1 MAEPPVRRSGN
12 LPTELTSFVGRRAEV
27 RAVRDLLRSS
37 RLVTLTGVGGV
48 GKTRLATQAASGLHE
63 RFPDGV
69 WQVPLSGLQDPVL
82 LAHTVASTLEVNEQ
96 TARPPVELLAGH
108 LAGKRLLL
116 ILDTCEHLLAGCE
129 ELAGE
134 LLIQC
139 RHLSILATSRIPL
152 GAQGERVYAVMP
164 LPLPGDRGA
173 KAPVPAHE
181 PVTGV
186 DAVALFADR
195 AAEAVPGFV
204 LDPGD
209 LETVT
214 RLCTLLDGLPLA
226 IELAA
231 ARLRHLTSKE
241 IEAALDDRFGLLTAD
256 YTPLPRHQTM
266 RSAIGWSH
274 ELCEPVERLLWAR
287 LSVLVGDYSLDLAK
301 EVCGAAPLSPARVAE
316 LLPRLVEQS
325 VMQREGAGFR
335 MLDTI
340 REYGL
345 ERLRD
350 LGEEN
355 VVRRRHRD
363 ACLRLA
369 RRAEAEWS
377 GPDQLGWTGRV
388 IAEFPNL
395 RVALDH
401 CLEMGSA
408 KALELSAALWPLWS
422 ACGYHREGRY
432 YLRRALEQGIGPG
445 PELAKALWV
454 STWVDVEHYEAEVAS
469 ARLDLARRAAQASGD
484 ATALA
489 YVGHMAGLTAFVRGD
504 DATAVDLLADT
515 LAAHRP
521 ALEAAGPGPLLTM
534 AQLGVSLA
542 RLGRA
547 DAVRT
552 LRDCVR
558 QCRRRGEL
566 WARSI
571 AHYGLALD
579 AWRRGDLAGADAHN
593 RESLRIKRRFGDVAG
608 AALGIELRA
617 WCAAA
622 SGRGEVA
629 ARLLGG
635 VDRLC
640 LTTGM
645 RIDQV
650 PFWVAGH
657 RECERAAREL
667 LGDDGFDEAFQQG
680 RGLELDD
687 AYGYALGEGPGARA
701 HRPGPSAHG
710 ADPAAGS
717 RETR

>member
-1 MAEPPVRRSGN
+1 MAESPVRRSGN
-12 LPTELTSFVGRRAEV
+12 LPAEPTSFVGRRAEV

-48 GKTRLATQAASGLHE
+48 GKTRLAMQAASGLRE

-69 WQVPLSGLQDPVL
+69 WQVPLSGLRDPVL
-82 LAHTVASTLEVNEQ
+82 LAHTVASTLEVNERI
-96 TARPPVELLAGH
+96 ARPPLELLAGH
-108 LAGKRLLL
+108 LAGRHLLL
-116 ILDTCEHLLAGCE
+116 ILDTCEHLLAGCA

-139 RHLSILATSRIPL
+139 RHLSVLATSRIPL
-152 GAQGERVYAVMP
+152 GVQGERVYAVMP
-164 LPLPGDRGA
+164 LPLPGDVGPRDRA
-173 KAPVPAHE
+173 KAPAPAHGS
-181 PVTGV
+181 VTGV
-186 DAVALFADR
+186 DAVALFVDR
-195 AAEAVPGFV
+195 AAEAVPGLV

-209 LETVT
+209 LDTVA

-231 ARLRHLTSKE
+231 ARLRHLSPKE

-274 ELCEPVERLLWAR
+274 ELCEPLERLLWAR
-287 LSVLVGDYSLDLAK
+287 LSVLVGDYSLDLAR

-316 LLPRLVEQS
+316 LMPRLVEQS
-325 VMQREGAGFR
+325 VVQREGAGFR

-388 IAEFPNL
+388 IAEFANL

-401 CLEMGSA
+401 CLEMRSA

-422 ACGYHREGRY
+422 ACGFHREGRY
-432 YLRRALEQGIGPG
+432 YLGRALEQGIGSG

-454 STWVDVEHYEAEVAS
+454 STWVDVEHYEAEVAA
-469 ARLDLARRAAQASGD
+469 ARLDLARRAAVASGD
-484 ATALA
+484 GTALA
-489 YVGHMAGLTAFVRGD
+489 YVGHMAGLTAFVQGD
-504 DATAVDLLADT
+504 DATAVELLADT
-515 LAAHRP
+515 LASHRP

-552 LRDCVR
+552 LRECVR

-579 AWRRGDLAGADAHN
+579 AWRRGDVADADAHN

-645 RIDQV
+645 RIDRV
-650 PFWVAGH
+650 PFWAAGH
-657 RECERAAREL
+657 RECERTARGL
-667 LGDDGFDEAFQQG
+667 LGDEGFDAAFRQG
-680 RGLELDD
+680 RDLELDET
-687 AYGYALGEGPGARA
+687 YGYALGERLGTRPRAR
-701 HRPGPSAHG
+701 RPGP
-710 ADPAAGS
+710 
-717 RETR
+717 RETS